1 MTKNIKIK
9 LLNFLVL
16 IPLYY
21 IVGKK
26 SIFLYVLSLS
36 LYNIFLSCLEHITI
50 KECLQKVY
58 YNYSRNKIYK
68 LSILIIGVSTLVFT
82 LLGIILSNIME
93 NILGINN
100 TFLVF
105 LFMGFS
111 SLTEPI
117 VKISLEYLE
126 TFNLKKL
133 SKLLFNSYY
142 YVEMILLLIIS
153 LLVFRLAN
161 IPFEI
166 ANACLYLPKL
176 LSTSIILVVVYLIIK
191 SKDIEFSKKRE
202 ENKVNYLE
210 EIKKIFK
217 NVNLP
222 LVIKNIYYY
231 TSIVILYLVLSK
243 RYSYM
248 LKESANIISFV
259 YLYINT
265 FINLVIEFVMI
276 FINYFNK
283 ENNPL
288 NKIYLV
294 FDRFL
299 SLAIII
305 SIISPLIIKVIFNNP
320 NYSIYLLMFGFLS
333 IFIALYNI
341 TFKYIKD
348 NKILNIS
355 LISGII
361 TKLVLIVPLIDAF
374 YRMGYNLVYGDIIST
389 IAGLFI
395 SIIINYIY
403 LKKSLYAT
411 GYLEKILKSLYENII
426 LCIVLVLFEFLI
438 PITTNSYIKSL
449 GLLMAYIS
457 LSIMILNI
465 QKKKEVIK

>member
-142 YVEMILLLIIS
+142 YIEMIILLIIS

-348 NKILNIS
+348 NKILNRKIFS
-355 LISGII
+355 FRWMLFVIIVVAGII
-361 TKLVLIVPLIDAF
+361 VLDFCIGCIPSLPL
-374 YRMGYNLVYGDIIST
+374 R
-389 IAGLFI
+389 
-395 SIIINYIY
+395 
-403 LKKSLYAT
+403 
-411 GYLEKILKSLYENII
+411 LE
-426 LCIVLVLFEFLI
+426 
-438 PITTNSYIKSL
+438 NS
-449 GLLMAYIS
+449 
-457 LSIMILNI
+457 
-465 QKKKEVIK
+465 